1 MRLLS
6 EPPRGLL
13 RDSNRTARMRLAI
26 VRTLFALLAFVV
38 LPKTGHADEPALKL
52 ESVVVTG
59 SAIRS
64 SDVGVENPVTV
75 ISRSEIEAS
84 SATTLQQ
91 LLSYVSASGFQGLT
105 SNQNSL
111 GTANGTG
118 NEFADLRNLGSAR
131 TLVLVDGKRL
141 TPSGNITFE
150 GVDLGAI
157 PLSLIDHVEVL
168 RDGAS
173 PIYGSDAIAG
183 VINIILRKR
192 FDGVEVGAAGGL
204 TGRGDGASRTFDAT
218 WGHVD
223 ERSSVTASLQYGK
236 TDPIDQRDR
245 EWARNRVVD
254 IEPNGTLTTTRNPGG
269 IAIFNSPGFKDPV
282 SDATSTRWIADGGG
296 LYHRYTAADRF
307 DLSTGNQLTI
317 GQERVDAS
325 VLGALRLSSDI
336 EAYGQA
342 FFDDRTSRTRKNGAT
357 LGTTPVTL
365 KYPNGFLVPASAP
378 GNPFGLPLTLSKV
391 FEQVG
396 DQAGEARSRN
406 GRALV
411 GLRGTLGDGFA
422 YDASYSYGRVHGTFK
437 VDNAVNF
444 THAEQEVGQVP
455 CSAADVAAGCGPGNM
470 FGPSSLSA
478 SALDYLRYTS
488 RSQST
493 YTQHAIETSITGDL
507 LPLPAG
513 PLAIATGATARRLS
527 GSFTPDA
534 VTLAGDQQGAD
545 AAPTSG
551 AYTVAE
557 IFAETKAPLLRNL
570 PFARE
575 VDVTLA
581 SRFSHYSN
589 FGSDVTWKGG
599 VDWRVDDSFRFRLSG
614 STGVRAPSIS
624 ELHLGKTSVS
634 NAFNDPCD
642 ATAGQRSNPV
652 VDANCAAQGLPKNF
666 AQPTNNYNTLLGGNP
681 DLKPERSKNWSLGM
695 VLTPAAV
702 RDVSASI
709 DYWNIAIRDS
719 IGALNPTTILQ
730 TCYASPGLSDPL
742 CGLIGPRGGVLGNLT
757 TLTDL
762 EANQGTTR
770 TDGLDVNVRVAAN
783 LASFGWPDAGS
794 ITLQSGTTWTFSH
807 RQQLTSGGPFVQL
820 VGTVDQPTSSTNPGA
835 IPRVKSNAVIGWSRD
850 AVGLTWTTR
859 YIGPVHALGQ
869 NESLVDNRSAS
880 VTYFDTAATWRIGRL
895 LLVAGVDNLLDRRP
909 PFYDDGTVN
918 TSEYTYDLRGRFV
931 YLKVRA
937 RF

>member
-1 MRLLS
+1 M
-6 EPPRGLL
+6 PPRL
-13 RDSNRTARMRLAI
+13 RSLP
-26 VRTLFALLAFVV
+26 VHGFATILVASA
-38 LPKTGHADEPALKL
+38 LPFACIADEPPHSL
-52 ESVVVTG
+52 EPVVVTG

-64 SDVGVENPVTV
+64 ADVGVENPVTI
-75 ISRSEIEAS
+75 ISRSQIDSS

-91 LLSYVSASGFQGLT
+91 LLSYVSAEGFQGLT

-141 TPSGNITFE
+141 TPAGNITSE
-150 GVDLGAI
+150 GIDLGAI
-157 PLSLIDHVEVL
+157 PLSQIDHVEIL

-192 FDGVEVGAAGGL
+192 IDGTELGAAGGL

-218 WGHVD
+218 GGWAD
-223 ERSSVTASLQYGK
+223 DRTSVIASLQYGK

-245 EWARNRVVD
+245 AWSRNRVVD

-269 IAIFNSPGFKDPV
+269 IAIFTSPGFKDPV
-282 SDATSTRWIADGGG
+282 TGATSTRWIADGDGR
-296 LYHRYTAADRF
+296 YHRYGVADRF

-317 GQERVDAS
+317 GQERLDAS
-325 VLGALRLSSDI
+325 LLGSLRLSSDI
-336 EAYGQA
+336 EAYAQG

-365 KYPNGFLVPASAP
+365 KYPNGFLVPATAT

-396 DQAGEARSRN
+396 DQTGEARSRN
-406 GRALV
+406 GRVLL
-411 GLRGTLGDGFA
+411 GLRGDLGGGFA
-422 YDASYSYGRVHGTFK
+422 WDASYSYGRVHETFK

-444 THAEQEVGQVP
+444 THAEQEVGQVA
-455 CSAADVAAGCGPGNM
+455 CSAADVARGCGPGDL
-470 FGPSSLSA
+470 FGPTSLSP
-478 SALDYLRYTS
+478 SALAYLRYTS
-488 RSQST
+488 LSQST
-493 YTQHAIETSITGDL
+493 YTQHALESNITGDVL
-507 LPLPAG
+507 QLPAG
-513 PLAIATGATARRLS
+513 PLAIAAGATARRLS
-527 GSFTPDA
+527 GAFTPDA

-551 AYTVAE
+551 GYTVAE
-557 IFAETKAPLLRNL
+557 LFGETKVPVLRNL

-575 VDVTLA
+575 LDVNLA

-589 FGSDVTWKGG
+589 FGGDVTWKVGS
-599 VDWRVDDSFRFRLSG
+599 DWRIDDSVRLRLAG
-614 STGVRAPSIS
+614 STGVRAPSIA
-624 ELHLGKTSVS
+624 ELHLGRTAVS

-642 ATAGQRSNPV
+642 ATAGQRSNPI
-652 VDANCAAQGLPKNF
+652 VDANCRAQGLAPNY

-681 DLKPERSKNWSLGM
+681 DLKPERSKNWSVGM
-695 VLTPAAV
+695 VLAPSGL
-702 RDVSASI
+702 RDFSASI
-709 DYWNIAIRDS
+709 DYWNIAIRNT

-730 TCYASPGLSDPL
+730 SCYASPGLSNAL

-762 EANQGTTR
+762 EANQGVTR
-770 TDGLDVNVRVAAN
+770 TDGFDVNLGYVTSLATFGLPAAGTVS
-783 LASFGWPDAGS
+783 LRSATTV
-794 ITLQSGTTWTFSH
+794 TLDH
-807 RQQLTSGGPFVQL
+807 RQQLTTGGPFVQL

-835 IPRVKSNAVIGWSRD
+835 IPRVKSNAVLGWSRGGVD
-850 AVGLTWTTR
+850 VTWITR

-869 NESLVDNRSAS
+869 DVSLVDNRSAS
-880 VTYFDTAATWRIGRL
+880 VVYFDLAAAWRLGAL
-895 LLVAGVDNLLDRRP
+895 TMVAGVDNLADRRP

-918 TSEYTYDLRGRFV
+918 TSEYTYDLRGRFA
-931 YLKVRA
+931 YLKLRTH
-937 RF
+937 F